1 MTQRYFMKI
10 TESNIAEGYVV
21 PKSDLI
27 DVLENGDVR
36 LFSTSADH
44 VEVDSKATAVANRNT
59 KFDPTAE
66 EGVVKTSESFTHL
79 QNVNNRWNRI
89 RWLQS
94 NPETRFQ
101 LNNHKIKIYNI
112 TDSADVEI
120 GTTEYSHA
128 SDYSTERSFVSARFT
143 ISGSKVYEI
152 QHRCGTTRATD
163 GFMRVHTNFGEGELF
178 TLVEIY
184 KEL

>member
-79 QNVNNRWNRI
+79 QNVNNRWN
-89 RWLQS
+89 LDTGNEQH
-94 NPETRFQ
+94 
-101 LNNHKIKIYNI
+101 L
-112 TDSADVEI
+112 VL
-120 GTTEYSHA
+120 TENSEGIVTS
-128 SDYSTERSFVSARFT
+128 SDWVD
-143 ISGSKVYEI
+143 I
-152 QHRCGTTRATD
+152 
-163 GFMRVHTNFGEGELF
+163 
-178 TLVEIY
+178 
-184 KEL
+184 